1 MLKVAI
7 PNKGVLAEATLSML
21 SEAGYATRRDIQEL
35 HLFDERNQIEFFYLR
50 PRDIATY
57 VGSGSL
63 DAGVTGL
70 DLLSD
75 SRSAAIEVADL
86 GFGVS
91 EFRLAAMPE
100 AGFSH
105 ISDLAGK
112 RIATSYTQLL
122 TSALSSAGVTS
133 EIVALDGAV
142 ENAIR
147 LGLADAI
154 ADVVS
159 TGNTIR
165 KAGLRIFGEVLLRSS
180 ARLVVAPGFGSEQ
193 LDRLLLRLRGV
204 SVARDWV
211 LIDYDCPKSILQSAI
226 EITPGFESP
235 TLSPLNDPDWV
246 AVRALV
252 RAADVHEKMDELF
265 VLGARAI
272 LVTEIHAARI

>member
-1 MLKVAI
+1 MLKVAV

-21 SEAGYATRRDIQEL
+21 GEAGYAIRRDSQEL

-75 SRSAAIEVADL
+75 SKSAAIEVADL
-86 GFGVS
+86 GFGGS
-91 EFRLAAMPE
+91 EFRLAASPE
-100 AGFSH
+100 SAFSG
-105 ISDLAGK
+105 ITDLAGK
-112 RIATSYTQLL
+112 RIATSYPQLL
-122 TSALSSAGVTS
+122 ANALSSAGVS
-133 EIVALDGAV
+133 AEIVALDGAV

-147 LGLADAI
+147 LGLADSI

-165 KAGLRIFGEVLLRSS
+165 KAGLKIFGEVLLRSS
-180 ARLVVAPGFGSEQ
+180 ARLVVAPGFASDQ

-226 EITPGFESP
+226 AITPGFESP

-252 RAADVHEKMDELF
+252 RAVDVHEKMDELF